1 MNLQFVV
8 TSRFT
13 ILQETKKL
21 PILNRTSL
29 KHVTFIRKHKD
40 KQFFF
45 CENNTLTD
53 VFVTQPT
60 NNAEICF
67 TIRVTCDK
75 LPISN
80 LSALCN

>member
-29 KHVTFIRKHKD
+29 KHVKFIRKHKD

-45 CENNTLTD
+45 VKTTL
-53 VFVTQPT
+53 
-60 NNAEICF
+60 
-67 TIRVTCDK
+67 
-75 LPISN
+75 
-80 LSALCN
+80 